1 MISRLVGIGT
11 ILALGIFGET
21 LGFIEQQFN
30 SINFEKGKWTRT
42 EKLPCYVYAARE
54 NNALVEIMR
63 FGTGNLVPFRANKE
77 GLTVTVCGSTAAF
90 DEGFEARAKPTVS
103 PAL

>member
-21 LGFIEQQFN
+21 LGFIEQQFH

-42 EKLPCYVYAARE
+42 EKLPCYVYVARE

-90 DEGFEARAKPTVS
+90 DEGFEPRAKAPVS